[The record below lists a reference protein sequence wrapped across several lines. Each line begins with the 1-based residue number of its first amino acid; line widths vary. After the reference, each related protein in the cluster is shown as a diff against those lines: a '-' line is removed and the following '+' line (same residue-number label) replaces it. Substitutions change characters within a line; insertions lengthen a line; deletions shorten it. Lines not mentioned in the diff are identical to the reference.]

1 MKNAIKFVRVYN
13 RYGTQYADIVYRSN
27 RVRTEQFE
35 NIPKTAA
42 DFIANGTAREQYD
55 RTLKRAEIIYTGGV
69 KNV

>member
-35 NIPKTAA
+35 NIPKTAT

-55 RTLKRAEIIYTGGV
+55 RTLKRTEIIYTGGV